1 MIRGRGMSSSGMRW
15 AFLFG
20 FVLACVLPKKV
31 ECGFPGAPA
40 CAEQGYRLRVMC
52 TAYEV
57 EPFVFYMLELAFKR
71 DVGFAYSS
79 GEDCR

>member
-1 MIRGRGMSSSGMRW
+1 MIRGRGMTTSGMRW

-20 FVLACVLPKKV
+20 IVLVLALPKRV
-31 ECGFPGAPA
+31 ECGYPDAPG
-40 CAEQGYRLRVMC
+40 CAREARFGIMC

-57 EPFVFYMLELAFKR
+57 EPFGLYLVELLAKR

-79 GEDCR
+79 GEECR